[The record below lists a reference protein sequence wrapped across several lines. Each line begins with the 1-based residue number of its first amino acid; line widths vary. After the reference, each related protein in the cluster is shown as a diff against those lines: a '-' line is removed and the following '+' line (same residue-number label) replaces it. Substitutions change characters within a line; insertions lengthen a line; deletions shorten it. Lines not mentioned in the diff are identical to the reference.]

1 MIIVVLSQ
9 DIFTFTS
16 RDHVIGM
23 DCYLLPFISHP
34 VLFVPR
40 PSATYAGRQ
49 ASTLRCTIL
58 RYVQSAA
65 WDPLIAITTLIPL
78 FTPSLAYT
86 HTVCLFFTRLF
97 KSKVCYV
104 DCVCLA
110 YTHLNTPYSH
120 TREFCVFLV
129 LFHSFFI
136 PFLRTSLLAV
146 IHLLLT
152 TSTHSKQHLLFSF
165 VWNTHI
171 HL

>member
-1 MIIVVLSQ
+1 MGWIV
-9 DIFTFTS
+9 TF
-16 RDHVIGM
+16 
-23 DCYLLPFISHP
+23 YLL
-34 VLFVPR
+34 
-40 PSATYAGRQ
+40 SATPTPFCLFLDHQPRTQAGRQ
-49 ASTLRCTIL
+49 AHYAALYYDTLL
-58 RYVQSAA
+58 QPYVQSAA